1 MVTEQQ
7 EQEEAQEQEYL
18 STSFS
23 VDLEKLAAW
32 GRSIQILLLHR
43 RCASC
48 WGTIVQ
54 EPDQGLSIKTTEHMK
69 QIAKH
74 CSTTLDFIHPDLP
87 VMEAVFRVLLS
98 NGNKPMTLESIY
110 ESLRER
116 WTNPTNLRTPH
127 VDKLYRMLLAD
138 TFYGISQVSKAS

>member
-7 EQEEAQEQEYL
+7 EQEQEQEYL

-23 VDLEKLAAW
+23 VNLEKLAAL

-48 WGTIVQ
+48 WGTLVQ

-69 QIAKH
+69 QIANH
-74 CSTTLDFIHPDLP
+74 CSITLNFIHPDLP

-98 NGNKPMTLESIY
+98 KGNKPMTLESIY
-110 ESLRER
+110 ENLRER
-116 WTNPTNLRTPH
+116 WSNPTNPRTPH
-127 VDKLYRMLLAD
+127 VDNLYRMLIAD
-138 TFYGISQVSKAS
+138 TFYGISQVSQA